1 MAYNVNQKATV
12 GQLKALALRAKGAI
26 DAAIEALPVEMF
38 LDTAKTVFVQTFA
51 FNATTYPGATNP
63 NMDGKPVLVLALK
76 GVDNTAPTD
85 TAKQTTTYSFLN
97 METLVDTYTAKAGDS
112 AKILN
117 ISGYEIE
124 VNIDPS
130 SANKLSVTND
140 GLMVDVRVSGAT
152 NGHVAGLD
160 ASGNL
165 TDSGVV
171 AADILTKLSGAT
183 TGNIMKITST
193 GTVEDAGIAAA
204 DIITTADIAT
214 DAEVTEMLNEVFGA
228 QS

>member
-26 DAAIEALPVEMF
+26 DAAIEALPVELF

-124 VNIDPS
+124 VKIDPS

-183 TGNIMKITST
+183 TGNILKITST